1 MAPIT
6 NEEENFLRIVQLLF
20 KVVVEAV
27 RTRFDTLFSPINLYQ
42 TLQAKKKDLED
53 LEHKRILK
61 KPQMDL
67 LYPISGKL

>member
-6 NEEENFLRIVQLLF
+6 TEEENFLRIVQLIS

-27 RTRFDTLFSPINLYQ
+27 RTMFDKLFSPINLYQ
-42 TLQAKKKDLED
+42 TLQAKQKDLKD
-53 LEHKRILK
+53 LAKRRILTK
-61 KPQMDL
+61 SQMDD